1 VSSDSD
7 IMRMANDIAN
17 FWKYYPLSDAREN
30 FAEHINKYW
39 NPKMRRRLHELA
51 LEEAATFQDLVVKSI
66 DLVKCEHHNPIKA
79 ELRDKVGGG

>member
-1 VSSDSD
+1 MSSDND

-17 FWKYYPLSDAREN
+17 FWKHYPLSEAREN

-39 NPKMRRRLHELA
+39 NPQMRKRLHELT
-51 LEEAATFQDLVVKSI
+51 LEVTTFQDLVVKSI